1 MPIRRV
7 HRFLANRRKA
17 SRHKAEHEISLI
29 AGVALGDAGSTRLLT
44 GRTRDISETGLSL
57 SLPIDDE
64 HQRALMAVGEPTRIL
79 LVLPT
84 KTIHIRGEIVRSL
97 QLDGNGQLIGVKIT
111 RMDADD
117 KAAYAEYLSSL
128 G

>member
-1 MPIRRV
+1 MPIRKLS
-7 HRFLANRRKA
+7 RFLTNQRKA
-17 SRHKAEHEISLI
+17 PRHNAEHKVSLI
-29 AGVALGDAGSTRLLT
+29 AGVALGVGGSATLLT

-64 HQRALMAVGEPTRIL
+64 QLRALMAVGESTRIL

-97 QLDGNGQLIGVKIT
+97 PLDGKGQLIGVKIIHI
-111 RMDADD
+111 DAED
-117 KAAYAEYLSSL
+117 KAVYAEYLTSL
-128 G
+128 A